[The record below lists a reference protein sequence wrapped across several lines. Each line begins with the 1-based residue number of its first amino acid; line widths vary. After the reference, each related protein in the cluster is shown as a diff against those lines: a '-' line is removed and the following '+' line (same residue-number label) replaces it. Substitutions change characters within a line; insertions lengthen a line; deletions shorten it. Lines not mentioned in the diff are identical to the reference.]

1 MGGRLL
7 RLIRN
12 IRDNCSEGHF
22 KRMVMRVIAQQ
33 LPADSL
39 EVLNIERAFRFFD
52 RNGDGVL
59 NVHEICQGVRKLG
72 NVSAAEIE
80 DLDSVIALLDRDGS
94 NTVNLQEFVAG
105 ALKPERA
112 ASHDHLWFAFS
123 AFDRDQNGAVSVDEI
138 EEIVRQ
144 VEAGLLAK
152 DQVDNL
158 VKSIRDELRV
168 ITYKDT
174 IDFDQ
179 FVYIMSTPTG
189 KPNRSLAL
197 RRDTFR
203 MAYNV
208 LNMDCY
214 TVRKVKTKDWNWEKM
229 SQSPA
234 SAYRR
239 INLVASRKGS
249 GDARDH
255 SPTSGHGLGEGRS
268 SRGRQGKQ

>member
-33 LPADSL
+33 LPADSQ
-39 EVLNIERAFRFFD
+39 EVLNIERSFRFFD

-59 NVHEICQGVRKLG
+59 NVDEICQGVRKLG
-72 NVSAAEIE
+72 VESAAEVD
-80 DLDSVIALLDRDGS
+80 DLDGVIALLDRDGS

-112 ASHDHLWFAFS
+112 ASHDHLWIAFN

-168 ITYKDT
+168 ISYNNT

-189 KPNRSLAL
+189 KPSRHLAL

-214 TVRKVKTKDWNWEKM
+214 TVRKVRTKEWNWEKM

-239 INLVASRKGS
+239 INLVASRKS
-249 GDARDH
+249 SADMLRDH
-255 SPTSGHGLGEGRS
+255 SPSGGEGRGEGRS
-268 SRGRQGKQ
+268 SRGRQG